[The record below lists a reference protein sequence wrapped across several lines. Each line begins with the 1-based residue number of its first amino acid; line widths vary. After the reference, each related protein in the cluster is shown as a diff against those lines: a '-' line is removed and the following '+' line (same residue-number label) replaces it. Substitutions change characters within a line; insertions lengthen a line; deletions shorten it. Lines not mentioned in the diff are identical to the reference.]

1 MKIILI
7 SRIINLLKVSLKK
20 LTENDWERII
30 KIIIF
35 VLTGIFIFIV
45 VVIATDSVRVVGFP
59 LVVSLVFAY
68 FLLGLALLILTLKRK
83 VKGKLGKFL
92 FLTGGSSMA
101 FLISVLLHNF
111 LYAGAVLAS
120 NIKWL
125 HFLLEILH
133 AGFFLIGIIVCPLV
147 FLVGIVGSLLYYIK
161 FPLPG
166 Q

>member
-1 MKIILI
+1 M
-7 SRIINLLKVSLKK
+7 SLKK
-20 LTENDWERII
+20 LTQNDWSRII

-45 VVIATDSVRVVGFP
+45 TVIATDSVRDVGLF
-59 LVVSLVFAY
+59 LTAGSVFAY
-68 FLLGLALLILTLKRK
+68 FLLGLTLLILTLKRK
-83 VKGKLGKFL
+83 IKGKLGKFL
-92 FLTGGSSMA
+92 LLTVGSSMA
-101 FLISVLLHNF
+101 FLISVLLHNL

-125 HFLLEILH
+125 HFLLKILH
-133 AGFFLIGIIVCPLV
+133 ARFFLIGVIVCPLV

-161 FPLPG
+161 FSLRD